1 MFQYIYAVSYT
12 SCTCLI
18 LSFSIFNQKTPSN
31 GPTTSPV
38 QKPTESPVIA
48 DSDAPSI
55 SPSHALFEVEANVQF
70 QLQGVTET
78 LNRYAIGVFEQS
90 CEKFLSKELSDADPH
105 VFDITCKVTK
115 QQLLSGRM
123 LNESKLRHLQKSS
136 SSLLLDIQ
144 VTGEVVPT
152 KTVADA
158 SDVDFD
164 AMVYSAF
171 AENEDLFINS
181 VKNMGDLAGIDD
193 FDSLSG
199 LDSLNLLNGSSGVS
213 APDNSNN
220 GTVNQGAV
228 AAIVIG
234 GVAVVLLFGILIY
247 QLRARDDG
255 SIGSSSSADSEEF
268 AAMQEEGFDPEPQYV
283 TTYDAPVCKKRGS
296 RSSVP
301 PNIVGIESRESYT
314 DLDYVQ
320 SDDSEAKHDV
330 LTYAY
335 SLDDAISPNSLS
347 QGATPTSYGKGA
359 TPSRNK
365 GRSKKQQK
373 KWDDGVPIRIRR
385 DVQAPPGKLGIIIDT
400 SSQGPI
406 IHSVKEGS
414 VLEGLVFA
422 GDLIVAL
429 DDEDT
434 SDWSAHNLT
443 RLVAS
448 KSKCERKITVLS
460 LAD

>member
-1 MFQYIYAVSYT
+1 M
-12 SCTCLI
+12 
-18 LSFSIFNQKTPSN
+18 KR
-31 GPTTSPV
+31 
-38 QKPTESPVIA
+38 
-48 DSDAPSI
+48 
-55 SPSHALFEVEANVQF
+55 VEHRNVWSGHCPY
-70 QLQGVTET
+70 GV
-78 LNRYAIGVFEQS
+78 
-90 CEKFLSKELSDADPH
+90 
-105 VFDITCKVTK
+105 
-115 QQLLSGRM
+115 
-123 LNESKLRHLQKSS
+123 
-136 SSLLLDIQ
+136 
-144 VTGEVVPT
+144 
-152 KTVADA
+152 
-158 SDVDFD
+158 
-164 AMVYSAF
+164 
-171 AENEDLFINS
+171 
-181 VKNMGDLAGIDD
+181 
-193 FDSLSG
+193 
-199 LDSLNLLNGSSGVS
+199 
-213 APDNSNN
+213 
-220 GTVNQGAV
+220 
-228 AAIVIG
+228 
-234 GVAVVLLFGILIY
+234 
-247 QLRARDDG
+247 
-255 SIGSSSSADSEEF
+255 
-268 AAMQEEGFDPEPQYV
+268 
-283 TTYDAPVCKKRGS
+283 
-296 RSSVP
+296 
-301 PNIVGIESRESYT
+301 NIVGFESRESYT

-373 KWDDGVPIRIRR
+373 KWDDGVPLRIKR